1 MSVVPLTHPFLG
13 MSSIFPP
20 EGKPNVPEGQPLSMS
35 LSTAWL
41 LLTMRSQHGWGDRRE
56 AQVTGS
62 RAPNSLDP
70 REFES
75 HSESSRDPG
84 DKPVSKAFYQMEM
97 EGLELRP

>member
-13 MSSIFPP
+13 MSSVFPP

-41 LLTMRSQHGWGDRRE
+41 LLATRSQHGWGDRRE

-62 RAPNSLDP
+62 RAPNNPGP
-70 REFES
+70 REFDS
-75 HSESSRDPG
+75 HSESGRDPV
-84 DKPVSKAFYQMEM
+84 DKPISKAFYQVGM